1 MAEHAQQ
8 DLGVIGG
15 LFGLAGRWWAAAPL
29 LPRLQPLCQAAHV
42 QPHDVQDCLQVL
54 SAGRTSVRTCT
65 LSSVSDPAAD
75 SRVIRVLWLTGT
87 CMLRTSWLPW
97 PIEQFVRPMH
107 QFGSS
112 SHFQRDRIARQC
124 CLPNPPAGNS
134 SLCTPFQDTFLRL
147 IEAPVSCHCR
157 RRTSTSDELG
167 DPSDSPRG
175 CCI

>member
-65 LSSVSDPAAD
+65 LSSASATRQQIA
-75 SRVIRVLWLTGT
+75 VL
-87 CMLRTSWLPW
+87 S
-97 PIEQFVRPMH
+97 
-107 QFGSS
+107 GSCGS
-112 SHFQRDRIARQC
+112 QGRAC
-124 CLPNPPAGNS
+124 CG
-134 SLCTPFQDTFLRL
+134 R
-147 IEAPVSCHCR
+147 
-157 RRTSTSDELG
+157 
-167 DPSDSPRG
+167 RG
-175 CCI
+175 CPGR